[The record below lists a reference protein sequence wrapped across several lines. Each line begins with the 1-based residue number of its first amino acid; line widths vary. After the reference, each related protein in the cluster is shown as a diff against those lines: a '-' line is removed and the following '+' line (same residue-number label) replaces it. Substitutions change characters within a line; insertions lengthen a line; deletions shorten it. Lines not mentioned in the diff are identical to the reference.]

1 MAATNSN
8 DTKRKLISASM
19 LHDPAT
25 AARYYVLTDQKE
37 QSNKINQI
45 WKQFRRNLENDI
57 TE

>member
-1 MAATNSN
+1 
-8 DTKRKLISASM
+8 M